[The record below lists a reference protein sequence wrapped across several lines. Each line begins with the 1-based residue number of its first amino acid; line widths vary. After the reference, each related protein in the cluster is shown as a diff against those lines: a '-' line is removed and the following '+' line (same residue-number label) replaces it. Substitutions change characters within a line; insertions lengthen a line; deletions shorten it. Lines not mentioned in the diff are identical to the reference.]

1 MIHRHHVHCFTAIV
15 PAESSDESDVSSD
28 SSDSSE
34 DVRVVEG
41 WPLSSG
47 PNQPLGDWEKY
58 TKVRAAD
65 TQTLH

>member
-1 MIHRHHVHCFTAIV
+1 M
-15 PAESSDESDVSSD
+15 SSD

-34 DVRVVEG
+34 GVRVLEG

-58 TKVRAAD
+58 TKVRAVKA
-65 TQTLH
+65 QSIF